1 MRRREFISVIGGVAA
16 WPLVAHAQQAVD
28 VPRIGFVYTGSP
40 ASQQCASRRSQKG
53 PRESG
58 YPSPAQVEFVVRN
71 TNGDPALIAPMI
83 DEVIAKKVHVCV
95 VNGPPVLQVI
105 RSTGITL
112 PIVAIDL
119 ESDPVANGIATSL
132 AHPGGNITGVFMDF
146 PDFAAKWLEL
156 LLESSPKLSRVA
168 ILWDPVT
175 GSVQLEALKSA
186 AQSMKIETEVLQV
199 RLASDFE
206 AAFSAASQRGAGA
219 MAILSAPL
227 IPPNVQILSDLALRH
242 RLPAITLFPEFAR
255 AGGLLGYGPNLSDL
269 FRLLGV
275 QCGKVLQ
282 GEKPSDLPIERPTKF
297 ELVLNMRTAKTFAAL
312 HLVRF

>member
-1 MRRREFISVIGGVAA
+1 
-16 WPLVAHAQQAVD
+16 
-28 VPRIGFVYTGSP
+28 
-40 ASQQCASRRSQKG
+40 
-53 PRESG
+53 
-58 YPSPAQVEFVVRN
+58 
-71 TNGDPALIAPMI
+71 
-83 DEVIAKKVHVCV
+83 
-95 VNGPPVLQVI
+95 
-105 RSTGITL
+105 
-112 PIVAIDL
+112 
-119 ESDPVANGIATSL
+119 
-132 AHPGGNITGVFMDF
+132 MDF

-156 LLESSPKLSRVA
+156 LLESSPNLSRVA

-199 RLASDFE
+199 RLASGFE

-227 IPPNVQILSDLALRH
+227 IPSNVQILSDLALRH
-242 RLPAITLFPEFAR
+242 RLPVITLFPEFAR

-297 ELVLNMRTAKTFAAL
+297 ELVLNMRTAKTLGLSIATGLLLRADE
-312 HLVRF
+312 VIE